1 MEKLHFNHA
10 SPGFKGSKPWAS
22 SFASEYRKIKNK
34 DLKLNVLFLT

>member
-10 SPGFKGSKPWAS
+10 SLGFKGSKPWAS
-22 SFASEYRKIKNK
+22 SFASEYRKIKK